1 MLVKVFINKINIM
14 SENIL
19 KIPYAAVRND
29 WDLLQQFLKMK
40 GNPRY
45 VIVGDVNLSQRKD
58 ISDLGNLVGVDGD
71 LNLVW
76 SSIKSLGDLKYFRGN
91 LNLRFSSIESLGEL
105 EFVDD
110 SLSLWS
116 CKNIKTLGN
125 LNRVD
130 GNLNLDYSS
139 IESLGNL
146 EFVGGNLRISGTN
159 IPPDEINKLHVDG
172 RIFR

>member
-1 MLVKVFINKINIM
+1 MN
-14 SENIL
+14 ENIL
-19 KIPYAAVRND
+19 KIPYSAVNNN
-29 WDLLQQFLKMK
+29 WNLLQQFLKMK

-45 VIVGDVNLSQRKD
+45 VIVGDIDLIRSKD
-58 ISDLGNLVGVDGD
+58 IPNLGNLVGVEGD
-71 LNLVW
+71 LDLTR
-76 SSIKSLGDLKYFRGN
+76 SSIQTLGNLEFVSGDLD
-91 LNLRFSSIESLGEL
+91 LRFSSIESLGEL